1 MNLLV
6 LASDVPHRR
15 HGLGGVTAVNI
26 VLYELLTGLLSCG
39 AKLSLQIIFNKWRTV
54 NALSPEETEELK
66 NLESLGVRVLPAIY
80 PHDYLNGRQ
89 VPGMVE
95 RVGKLARFL
104 SGMVR
109 VSDVYPVTRV
119 RDEMAARLPQISPDA
134 ILTIWSPEGVAATY
148 GLKGVTKVAYHGDI
162 EFGPAEA
169 RMSDS
174 DLFRTDLNAGS
185 RSEGIWKRSVRYLY
199 DRLWLAQFKQAH
211 ARLMCDL
218 DVIGN
223 VTATNIQYYREHGH
237 RRSTYI
243 RNTWS
248 DPAEAGASPEFNPGG
263 AQGPVKIIG
272 HVGYLNRTGSTYG
285 LKYLGEL
292 MPVLDEVM
300 DGVPYEM
307 HVIGGG
313 EPVPA
318 VRSLLQHP
326 RIVRRGFIE
335 DLDRE
340 LNSASVFLFLNN
352 TGRHLAAYTR
362 HVMAWAMSHCLVVH
376 VNSVKT
382 IPEIVHM
389 ENTLVGETLLE
400 IATLIRRA
408 ATDAE
413 LNAAIRRGG
422 RKTYEEQFKPQLV
435 AVSLYKEIERA
446 MATKQ
451 TRRKSISSVVV

>member
-169 RMSDS
+169 RMSNCVLS
-174 DLFRTDLNAGS
+174 NTRTKPPLSIMSHRAIS
-185 RSEGIWKRSVRYLY
+185 
-199 DRLWLAQFKQAH
+199 
-211 ARLMCDL
+211 L
-218 DVIGN
+218 DVSSN
-223 VTATNIQYYREHGH
+223 KRL
-237 RRSTYI
+237 
-243 RNTWS
+243 
-248 DPAEAGASPEFNPGG
+248 AEVFRAIPKVS
-263 AQGPVKIIG
+263 
-272 HVGYLNRTGSTYG
+272 
-285 LKYLGEL
+285 
-292 MPVLDEVM
+292 
-300 DGVPYEM
+300 
-307 HVIGGG
+307 
-313 EPVPA
+313 
-318 VRSLLQHP
+318 HP
-326 RIVRRGFIE
+326 R
-335 DLDRE
+335 
-340 LNSASVFLFLNN
+340 S
-352 TGRHLAAYTR
+352 RHALA
-362 HVMAWAMSHCLVVH
+362 
-376 VNSVKT
+376 K
-382 IPEIVHM
+382 
-389 ENTLVGETLLE
+389 
-400 IATLIRRA
+400 
-408 ATDAE
+408 
-413 LNAAIRRGG
+413 
-422 RKTYEEQFKPQLV
+422 
-435 AVSLYKEIERA
+435 
-446 MATKQ
+446 
-451 TRRKSISSVVV
+451 